1 MDTLTGETYMVL
13 DPFSI
18 NKPNFPSKAAV
29 VIDGGYWR
37 KVVEHLD
44 LKYVDLVALAN
55 VLCMPAYRVRAYY
68 FDGKKQHTQS
78 FHDSLQL
85 LDRFEVYLGELVP
98 RDITCP
104 HCEQVITTP
113 VQKRVDVALAVE
125 LVHLATA
132 GNIDLIV
139 LIAGDRDFIPA
150 IEATKHAGVIIR
162 LAHGAPKTVSKT
174 MYKLVDEK
182 IEVTIDF
189 LKEWK
194 IAYKLRGEIELIS
207 KIQSIEAKSEKEKLR
222 TEAHVKHMLTTV
234 ESLLLEM
241 LSRSPEESI
250 LLSSLG
256 IELSKREPNWK
267 EKTKIKHLKSLLK
280 LEASKYNLKE
290 VDKQVYISTT
300 KVIPKEDSDS
310 ANSFI
315 LQVAQ
320 KFFHDNQSDSISLQQ
335 LGSLLSKK
343 NPEWKKKYKVK
354 QLRAALIS
362 MEQDLIISGT
372 KHKIRIKLK

>member
-1 MDTLTGETYMVL
+1 MVL
-13 DPFSI
+13 DTFSV
-18 NKPNFPSKAAV
+18 NNPNFPSKAAV

-37 KVVEHLD
+37 KVIEHLD

-55 VLCMPAYRVRAYY
+55 ALCMPAYRVRAYY

-104 HCEQVITTP
+104 HCKQVVTTP

-125 LVHLATA
+125 IVHLATA
-132 GNIDLIV
+132 GNTDLIV

-150 IEATKHAGVIIR
+150 IETAKHAGVIIR
-162 LAHGAPKTVSKT
+162 LVHGEPKTVSKT

-182 IEVTIDF
+182 IEITVDY
-189 LKEWK
+189 LKEK
-194 IAYKLRGEIELIS
+194 GIPFKARGERELIT
-207 KIQSIEAKSEKEKLR
+207 KIQSIEVKSQKEKIKI
-222 TEAHVKHMLTTV
+222 ESYVKHMLVEV

-241 LSRSPEESI
+241 LARTSKESI

-256 IELSKREPNWK
+256 IELSKREPGWK
-267 EKTKIKHLKSLLK
+267 KITKIKHLKSLLK
-280 LEASKYNLKE
+280 LEASKFKLTE
-290 VDKQVYISTT
+290 REKQVYISSS
-300 KVIPKEDSDS
+300 KAIRKEESDS
-310 ANSFI
+310 VRTFI
-315 LQVAQ
+315 LQVVE
-320 KFFHDNQSDSISLQQ
+320 KFFQENSFESISLQQ

-343 NPEWKKKYKVK
+343 NPEWEKKYEVK
-354 QLRAALIS
+354 QLRTALDAL
-362 MEQDLIISGT
+362 EQDLTISGT